1 MRNNNNDESCINFPE
16 NFRYDWVKKNG
27 KPTDIAQVYTSD
39 NKCVYQGP
47 IKNRKPHGKE
57 GKFFYDNGVLAYDG
71 NWKDG
76 KMDGKGKFFSVDG
89 KICYDGNWENGKKNG
104 KGKSFSV
111 DGKICYDGNWENGKK
126 NGKGKYFYNNGKIC
140 YDGNW
145 KDGKMD
151 GKGKSFS
158 VDGGLCYDGNWEDG
172 KKNGKGKSFYD
183 NGGLCYDGNWKD
195 DKKDGKGKYYDDGYL
210 LYDGNWKDGEMDGMV
225 NVYNQDGLI
234 RTKEI
239 WKEGKFQRLHSFEN
253 APCISG
259 VFINAGQRYELPYEL
274 PKDTE
279 ELYNAPDVDSQQDIQ
294 SEQDKKTFMNKKRER
309 EVGDGDLEID
319 NNSSQSSLKDP
330 NKHDKKKGF

>member
-27 KPTDIAQVYTSD
+27 EPTDIAQVYTSD
-39 NKCVYQGP
+39 NKCVYQGQ
-47 IKNRKPHGKE
+47 IKNRKPH
-57 GKFFYDNGVLAYDG
+57 
-71 NWKDG
+71 
-76 KMDGKGKFFSVDG
+76 GKGKFFSVDG
-89 KICYDGNWENGKKNG
+89 KICYDGNWKNG
-104 KGKSFSV
+104 KR
-111 DGKICYDGNWENGKK
+111 DGE
-126 NGKGKYFYNNGKIC
+126 GKG
-140 YDGNW
+140 
-145 KDGKMD
+145 
-151 GKGKSFS
+151 FS
-158 VDGGLCYDGNWEDG
+158 VDGGLCYDGNWKNG
-172 KKNGKGKSFYD
+172 KKYGKGKSFYD

-210 LYDGNWKDGEMDGMV
+210 LYDGNWKEGEMDGMV
-225 NVYNQDGLI
+225 NVYNRDGLI

-294 SEQDKKTFMNKKRER
+294 SEQDKKTFINKKRER

>member
-1 MRNNNNDESCINFPE
+1 MYHIDRINVFLYNIISFNICNMRNNNNDESCINFPE

-76 KMDGKGKFFSVDG
+76 KMDGKGKGFGVDG
-89 KICYDGNWENGKKNG
+89 KIRYDGNWEN
-104 KGKSFSV
+104 
-111 DGKICYDGNWENGKK
+111 
-126 NGKGKYFYNNGKIC
+126 
-140 YDGNW
+140 
-145 KDGKMD
+145 
-151 GKGKSFS
+151 
-158 VDGGLCYDGNWEDG
+158 G